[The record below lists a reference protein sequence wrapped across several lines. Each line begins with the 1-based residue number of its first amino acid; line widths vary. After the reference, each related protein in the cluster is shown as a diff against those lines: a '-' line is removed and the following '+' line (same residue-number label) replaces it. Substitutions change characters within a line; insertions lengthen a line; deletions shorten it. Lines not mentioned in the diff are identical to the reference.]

1 MQPVTPVL
9 PSEQP
14 VLSRMQRRQNER
26 AQRKLNS
33 ALMTSVSRLEL
44 TQQLAP
50 LVTAGQQHEVILSF
64 LVDRGLLVRDG
75 RAVLDA
81 EEFNAY
87 LAEKNGEAQKAK
99 EAAG

>member
-1 MQPVTPVL
+1 MSDSQPI
-9 PSEQP
+9 EQP
-14 VLSRMQRRQNER
+14 VLTRTQRRQNER

-64 LVDRGLLVRDG
+64 LVDRGLLVREG
-75 RAVLDA
+75 RAVLDP

-87 LAEKNGEAQKAK
+87 LAEKNAERAEQKAT
-99 EAAG
+99 AQ